1 MNNIKI
7 RVIDCHIAYYN
18 KQKNDWE
25 FLLLKRSNNKIYPGI
40 WQGVTGKI
48 DGNEIPHQTWL
59 RELKET
65 LNEAAARELKE
76 ETNLIAEKM
85 WSIDKV
91 NMFYDAQNN
100 IMNLIPVFGVL
111 VSSKNVTLSEE
122 HSEYKWCDI
131 DETIKLLTWEQQK
144 KGVHIFYQM
153 LKENN
158 DRLKILE
165 IIIK

>member
-1 MNNIKI
+1 
-7 RVIDCHIAYYN
+7 
-18 KQKNDWE
+18 
-25 FLLLKRSNNKIYPGI
+25 
-40 WQGVTGKI
+40 
-48 DGNEIPHQTWL
+48 
-59 RELKET
+59 
-65 LNEAAARELKE
+65 
-76 ETNLIAEKM
+76 M

>member
-18 KQKNDWE
+18 KQKNAWE
-25 FLLLKRSNNKIYPGI
+25 FLLLKRSNNKIYPRI

-48 DGNEIPHQTWL
+48 DDNEIPYQTGL
-59 RELKET
+59 
-65 LNEAAARELKE
+65 RELKE
-76 ETNLIAEKM
+76 ETSLIAEKM

-111 VSSKNVTLSEE
+111 VSSKNVILSEE

-144 KGVHIFYQM
+144 KGVHTFYQM